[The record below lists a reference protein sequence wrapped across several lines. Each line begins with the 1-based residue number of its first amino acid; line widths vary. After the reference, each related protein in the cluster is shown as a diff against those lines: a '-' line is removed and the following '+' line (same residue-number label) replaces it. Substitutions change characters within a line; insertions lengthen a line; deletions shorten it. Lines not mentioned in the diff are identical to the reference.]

1 MTLSLSAA
9 GDVTSL
15 GHHLGPISAKTHKW
29 FPTIEYLM
37 KHECNM
43 TKIFF
48 CTSGNFIAD
57 TRYQRGAAA
66 ATDGDHAEAA
76 DMFAQ
81 TLEIAPGFAAAAF
94 ALAVAREKLGLE
106 AGAAYALALAL
117 DPADELGAALHLAR
131 LGLRPTPQA
140 APQAYVA
147 RLFDAYAGRFD
158 GHLSHTLAYRAPQVL
173 AALVGERRFAAVL
186 DLGCGT
192 GLAGEL
198 FKIRCDRLAGVDLS
212 PGMIA
217 VARHKQLY
225 DRLVVADL
233 LAFLGGEPRASA
245 SLIIAADVFV
255 YIGDLWAI
263 FAQCARVLQPGGLMA
278 FTLQKGEAG
287 FSIGADL
294 RYTHGAAHIADL
306 AIKAGLRVEKS
317 TDVSTRKDRGH
328 DVPGLAFVLAK
339 PHLQG

>member
-1 MTLSLSAA
+1 MGEQRVGRNPS
-9 GDVTSL
+9 
-15 GHHLGPISAKTHKW
+15 I
-29 FPTIEYLM
+29 PTV
-37 KHECNM
+37 
-43 TKIFF
+43 
-48 CTSGNFIAD
+48 AD
-57 TRYQRGAAA
+57 
-66 ATDGDHAEAA
+66 
-76 DMFAQ
+76 
-81 TLEIAPGFAAAAF
+81 L
-94 ALAVAREKLGLE
+94 
-106 AGAAYALALAL
+106 
-117 DPADELGAALHLAR
+117 
-131 LGLRPTPQA
+131 
-140 APQAYVA
+140 
-147 RLFDAYAGRFD
+147 
-158 GHLSHTLAYRAPQVL
+158 
-173 AALVGERRFAAVL
+173 
-186 DLGCGT
+186 
-192 GLAGEL
+192 
-198 FKIRCDRLAGVDLS
+198 
-212 PGMIA
+212 IA